1 MWTRL
6 YQGGF
11 SDVNNFIVLM
21 DSQALE
27 DLNQLKAASYKHTV
41 ESLLVSIEKKAE
53 ANPET
58 AEESK

>member
-1 MWTRL
+1 
-6 YQGGF
+6 
-11 SDVNNFIVLM
+11 M